1 VNSASSPSTATSRT
15 EALRLV
21 RHALGQGMQPQ
32 EEQADAQHRSDKK
45 DAASTNRTSVSP
57 GAVMKGGAHAERR
70 VNGCRHD
77 GTPLARGITE
87 TATGLGQRLV
97 AAADPSSS
105 QPNDTQRST
114 RLAMSLPAS
123 GRAALE
129 RGYPR
134 ERRLW
139 EQRKAPRRENAGLL
153 AASFKSL
160 GSVAG
165 DRMVAARRDRHP
177 SGAETRGAFRAVRD
191 SVEAVRS
198 SLRSGESAGA
208 APEPERSG
216 LMSVSAGSAELFP
229 DVRQSRGGGRAG
241 SEGQQDVHHLLAAAR
256 LLNIGDLP
264 RPP

>member
-1 VNSASSPSTATSRT
+1 
-15 EALRLV
+15 
-21 RHALGQGMQPQ
+21 MQPQ

-123 GRAALE
+123 GRAARWNADIHASGAFGNNGKPRVGRT
-129 RGYPR
+129 RGFWPPALKAWGAWR
-134 ERRLW
+134 ATGWWRLG
-139 EQRKAPRRENAGLL
+139 ETAIRP
-153 AASFKSL
+153 
-160 GSVAG
+160 
-165 DRMVAARRDRHP
+165 ARRQ
-177 SGAETRGAFRAVRD
+177 GGAFRAVRD

-216 LMSVSAGSAELFP
+216 LMSVSAGSAEA
-229 DVRQSRGGGRAG
+229 VSR
-241 SEGQQDVHHLLAAAR
+241 
-256 LLNIGDLP
+256 
-264 RPP
+264 RPPE